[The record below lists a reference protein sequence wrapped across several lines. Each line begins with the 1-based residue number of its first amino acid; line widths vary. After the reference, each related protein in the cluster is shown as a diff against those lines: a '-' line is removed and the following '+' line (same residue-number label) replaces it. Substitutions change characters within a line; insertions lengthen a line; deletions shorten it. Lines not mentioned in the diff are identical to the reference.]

1 MDLEILTEQLY
12 EKALALSQFLK
23 KVDHRELLA
32 MMELITVEIIRTWIS
47 WIVLMGS
54 VAFRF
59 FEILFLQSIYSW
71 FSPFK
76 STL

>member
-32 MMELITVEIIRTWIS
+32 MMELITVEIVRTWVS

-59 FEILFLQSIYSW
+59 FEVLVLQGIYAW
-71 FSPFK
+71 LSPFK
-76 STL
+76 TTL